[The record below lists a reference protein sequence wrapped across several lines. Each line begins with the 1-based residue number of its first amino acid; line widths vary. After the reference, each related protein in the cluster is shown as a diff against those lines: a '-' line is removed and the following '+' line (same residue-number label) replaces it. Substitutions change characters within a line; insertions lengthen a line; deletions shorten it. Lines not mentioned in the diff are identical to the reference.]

1 MKTIKT
7 ILILC
12 VALCFATSCKKN
24 VDMTL
29 VQKTVLENADIRQIE
44 VSDAWKVS
52 VMADSITFVELEYSA
67 YLEPYLKTKMVG
79 SQLEIGFSGV
89 VYPVIGSVFHA
100 TVHTPQ
106 IEKLVAE
113 DASNYQCSGEFSGQR
128 IEIGLSD
135 ASRCNG
141 LVFSGEDCEI
151 KMEDASVLTGFRFVG
166 NTCQADLEDA
176 SQFNGM
182 IHASGLLDVKLEDAS
197 RFVNTGGETA
207 NASIQ
212 LQNGSM
218 LNMVETQV
226 QELHVD
232 LSGISEATVK
242 VTDIMEGSVK
252 EASTLYY
259 KGSPQIDIDCSS
271 NSRIIPF

>member
-100 TVHTPQ
+100 TVHTPH
-106 IEKLVAE
+106 IEKLEAE
-113 DASNYQCSGEFSGQR
+113 DATSIQCSGSFLGQR
-128 IEIGLSD
+128 IEISLSD
-135 ASRCNG
+135 ASQCNG
-141 LVFSGEDCEI
+141 LVFLGEDCEI
-151 KMEDASVLTGFRFVG
+151 KMEDASVLTGFQFIG
-166 NTCQADLEDA
+166 STCQAELEDA
-176 SQFNGM
+176 SQFNGE
-182 IHASGLLDVKLEDAS
+182 IQASDLFDIKLKDAS
-197 RFVNTGGETA
+197 RFVNKGGATA
-207 NASIQ
+207 NASIE
-212 LQNGSM
+212 LRNGSM
-218 LNMVETQV
+218 LNMVETEVGEMQV
-226 QELHVD
+226 DMAGV
-232 LSGISEATVK
+232 SEATVQ
-242 VTDIMEGSVK
+242 VLNLLEGTVK

-259 KGSPQIDIDCSS
+259 KGHPQINIDCSDDS
-271 NSRIIPF
+271 QLIPF